1 MFPARFAPVLYG
13 LLLSGMQSCIISG
26 IATLRAL
33 GLPHD
38 FAMKWLGAWL
48 PSWAVAFPAVLVIAP
63 FTRLLV
69 GLLTRPRP

>member
-1 MFPARFAPVLYG
+1 MVPARFAPLLYG
-13 LLLSGMQSCIISG
+13 FFLSGMQSCIVSG

-38 FAMKWLGAWL
+38 FVVKWLGAWL
-48 PSWAVAFPAVLVIAP
+48 PSWAVAFPAVLLIAP
-63 FTRLLV
+63 FTRHLV